1 MIEAGSQRWTLPALL
16 AALLLAALV
25 YWPGLHGGFVHD
37 DFGFIVQNGEV
48 QVTRL
53 RLGDWVLAAQSF
65 PSAHVG
71 RWLTMLTFAANHW
84 FTGLDPHWM
93 KLTNLGLHLGNG
105 VLLFLV
111 LRALFDLWTACD
123 DRRQI
128 SGTRRDGVALAI
140 AALWLV
146 LPIHLTAVLYV
157 SQRLESLSNL
167 FVLLGLW
174 MYLRARLRLQLGEPG
189 LARMAVALLIGTG
202 TGLLAKESAV
212 MLPLYAACVEFA
224 VAGLRGRDGRWQ
236 RGVIGL
242 YLALLVLPLVA
253 GLYWLAT
260 WVGGET
266 SFVRPYTTIERML
279 TESRVLVHYVGWT
292 LLPTPDA
299 LSLYHD
305 DVNVSHGLLQPPSTL
320 ACLLALAA
328 LAGIALW
335 QRDRRPLFCLGI
347 LWFFAGHLMTAT
359 VLPLEL
365 VYEHRNYFPAA
376 GLLLALASL
385 LVLEPLPRLRPGVA
399 ATIACAALAFHGFS
413 THLRA
418 REWGDPLTLAHAE
431 ASKRPASISAQ
442 YEFGRSLV
450 EAARGDPA
458 SPRIDQAREVYQH
471 CSALPGTNILCEQGL
486 LVLPERPADE
496 ARVWQAMLARLQ
508 AAPPSQNTISGLD
521 NLWRCQQQQACPER
535 SVELERAFEAAL
547 KHAHP
552 NARLLAVHA
561 AFAAGALHDDTL
573 AEAQLRRAV
582 SLEPSTPVYRFN
594 LIQLLLARRDMGAA
608 REQIAALREQ
618 NRLGSLDEVLT
629 HLEHQAAGIE
639 QENPAVPGPTTFH
652 FDAAPTPRL
661 VHSVAMHCAF
671 RRVPSPGQRTPTTA
685 ARTHDAST

>member
-1 MIEAGSQRWTLPALL
+1 MIETGSQRWTLPALF
-16 AALLLAALV
+16 AVLLLAALL

-71 RWLTMLTFAANHW
+71 RWLTMLTFAMNHY
-84 FTGLDPHWM
+84 FTGLDPYWM

-105 VLLFLV
+105 ALLFLV

-167 FVLLGLW
+167 LVLFGLW
-174 MYLRARLRLQLGEPG
+174 MYLRARLRLHLGEPG
-189 LARMAVALLIGTG
+189 LARMAMALLIGTG
-202 TGLLAKESAV
+202 VGLLAKESAV

-224 VAGLRGRDGRWQ
+224 VTGLRRRDGRWQ

-242 YLALLVLPLVA
+242 YLALLVLPLMV

-266 SFVRPYTTIERML
+266 SFERPYTTIERML
-279 TESRVLVHYVGWT
+279 TEARVLVHYIGWT

-305 DVNVSHGLLQPPSTL
+305 DIDVSRGLLQPPSTL
-320 ACLLALAA
+320 ACLLALSA
-328 LAGIALW
+328 LAGLAFW
-335 QRDRRPLFCLGI
+335 QHDRRPLFCLGI
-347 LWFFAGHLMTAT
+347 LWFFAGQLMTAT

-385 LVLEPLPRLRPGVA
+385 LVLEPLPWLRPGMA
-399 ATIACAALAFHGFS
+399 TTIACAALAFHGFS

-450 EAARGDPA
+450 EAAHGDPA
-458 SPRIDQAREVYQH
+458 SPRIDEAREVYQR
-471 CSALPGTNILCEQGL
+471 CSALQGANILCEQGL
-486 LVLPERPADE
+486 LVLPERPANE

-521 NLWRCQQQQACPER
+521 NLWRCQQRQVCPDR

-561 AFAAGALHDDTL
+561 AFAAGALHDDAL

-594 LIQLLLARRDMGAA
+594 LIQLLLARRDIGAA

-618 NRLGSLDEVLT
+618 NRLGSLDEVLA
-629 HLEHQAAGIE
+629 HLEHQAAAIE
-639 QENPAVPGPTTFH
+639 RAAHEARDPAMSQFMLHPDRALCTLP
-652 FDAAPTPRL
+652 PCMRP
-661 VHSVAMHCAF
+661 F
-671 RRVPSPGQRTPTTA
+671 RRVASPGPRTPISP
-685 ARTHDAST
+685 ARTTDA